1 MTMTKTKM
9 AAIAAFVTVLVGTP
23 AAYAADQQ
31 ITAAE
36 QDYQLSVEMAR
47 QGGSLAGAHAEVPRS
62 VTRVQPT
69 VSTLNDAFQAQGS
82 R

>member
-1 MTMTKTKM
+1 MTKTKM
-9 AAIAAFVTVLVGTP
+9 AAIAAFVTVLIGTP

-47 QGGSLAGAHAEVPRS
+47 QGGAHAEVPRS
-62 VTRVQPT
+62 VTRAQPT